1 MKRKYSRLFS
11 NKGNKRPG
19 PKGPAQE
26 LIRAVVE
33 IKRRSPRFGCPRI
46 AYTVSLTFGVE
57 IDKDVV
63 RRILAKHHKPK
74 PGDTPGPSWLSFFGH
89 SKDSLWSIDFFRCE
103 SLTLQSYSVLVV
115 MDQWSRRIT
124 GFGIHKGD
132 VDHITACRMFDHA
145 ISGADPPGNL
155 STDNDPLFK
164 SHRLQ
169 ANLRILEVNEI
180 KSIPYAPM
188 SHPFIERV
196 IGTIRREYLDDVPF
210 WNSLD
215 LARKLDQFQDYY
227 NNHRTHDAHSGQSPT
242 TFTQTREQ
250 PHVDITDFGWQQHC
264 YGAMVCFKRRYL
276 LDYQFAMPRLYGM
289 SSV

>member
-1 MKRKYSRLFS
+1 M
-11 NKGNKRPG
+11 
-19 PKGPAQE
+19 
-26 LIRAVVE
+26 
-33 IKRRSPRFGCPRI
+33 
-46 AYTVSLTFGVE
+46 
-57 IDKDVV
+57 
-63 RRILAKHHKPK
+63 
-74 PGDTPGPSWLSFFGH
+74 
-89 SKDSLWSIDFFRCE
+89 
-103 SLTLQSYSVLVV
+103 
-115 MDQWSRRIT
+115 
-124 GFGIHKGD
+124 
-132 VDHITACRMFDHA
+132 
-145 ISGADPPGNL
+145 
-155 STDNDPLFK
+155 
-164 SHRLQ
+164 
-169 ANLRILEVNEI
+169 NEI

-276 LDYQFAMPRLYGM
+276 LDYQFAMHRLNAV
-289 SSV
+289 SR